1 MSFDS
6 LIRKQKKRKC
16 LRGEDLGTQDLVLGL
31 LGTAE
36 ETQDLDLNRTH
47 QSVEEEDRAEKDLIA
62 DHQCRQEGGMSE
74 AERIL
79 NKVLVSECLALVF
92 IQPSENLIRSSQ
104 NSDHCRRSR
113 LC

>member
-1 MSFDS
+1 MGIF
-6 LIRKQKKRKC
+6 LKKTKKRKC
-16 LRGEDLGTQDLVLGL
+16 LRGEDLDTQDLV
-31 LGTAE
+31 
-36 ETQDLDLNRTH
+36 LNRTH

-92 IQPSENLIRSSQ
+92 IQPSENLIRNSQ
-104 NSDHCRRSR
+104 NSDHCRRFR